1 MNNFLKRTLTAG
13 AFVAV
18 LLGCTYYNQ
27 LSFSILFFVITILG
41 LWEFYT
47 LSEKGENKPQKI
59 AGTIAGASIFAST
72 AFVCMGYDYRLLVIN
87 IPFVF
92 FIFIFELYTKANNPF
107 RNIAFTILG
116 IIYVAV
122 PFSLLN
128 YLVTFTGTYGYEL
141 LFGFLFILWSNDSG
155 AYLAGSAFGKRKLF
169 PRVSPG
175 KSWEGS
181 IGGAIASYI
190 VVFIISKW
198 YTGFSR
204 IDWILIAAILIVIG
218 TFGDLVESLYK
229 RSKNVK
235 DSGTLLPGHGGILD
249 RFDSLLM
256 ATPFVF
262 TYLYLSQLLHHLYP

>member
-27 LSFSILFFVITILG
+27 LSFSILFFFITILG
-41 LWEFYT
+41 AWEFYT

-59 AGTIAGASIFAST
+59 LGTIAGASIFAST
-72 AFVCMGYDYRLLVIN
+72 AFVCIGHDYHILIIN
-87 IPFVF
+87 IPIVF
-92 FIFIFELYTKANNPF
+92 LIFIFELFAKASNPF

-116 IIYVAV
+116 IVYVAL

-128 YLVTFTGTYGYEL
+128 YLVTFTGKYSHEL
-141 LFGFLFILWSNDSG
+141 LFGFFFILWSNDSG
-155 AYLAGSAFGKRKLF
+155 AYLTGSAFGKHKLF
-169 PRVSPG
+169 PRISPG

-181 IGGAIASYI
+181 IGGAITGYI
-190 VVFIISKW
+190 VVFIISGW
-198 YTGFSR
+198 YTGFSI
-204 IDWILIAAILIVIG
+204 IDWVIIAAILILIG
-218 TFGDLVESLYK
+218 TLGDLVESLYK
-229 RSKNVK
+229 RSLNVK

-249 RFDSLLM
+249 RFDSLLI

-262 TYLYLSQLLHHLYP
+262 AYLYLSQYFHHLHP